1 MVALGK
7 GASAEMVQLLI
18 DFGAS
23 TSTSQGQGLADW
35 VTGSGVSVSD
45 EVKALLEG
53 QIFYRTR
60 ITFELFH
67 NNTLFSAYDHRHI
80 YLSFIQHIIHDE

>member
-23 TSTSQGQGLADW
+23 TSTSKGQGLADW
-35 VTGSGVSVSD
+35 VTGTGVSVSD
-45 EVKALLEG
+45 EVKALLAG
-53 QIFYRTR
+53 QIFYRSS
-60 ITFELFH
+60 ITFKLYR
-67 NNTLFSAYDHRHI
+67 NNTPCSHLYPQAY
-80 YLSFIQHIIHDE
+80 E

>member
-7 GASAEMVQLLI
+7 GAGAEMVRLLI
-18 DFGAS
+18 DFGAT

-35 VTGSGVSVSD
+35 VTGTGVSVSD

-60 ITFELFH
+60 ITFKLYH
-67 NNTLFSAYDHRHI
+67 NNTPCSHLCPQAYES
-80 YLSFIQHIIHDE
+80 LAQTTFNS